1 MDALKTWCFAQLCDV
16 QYPSCLCESCSDPR
30 HQADP
35 ADQSSMGQADAE
47 GLQLQL
53 LVGFARALESRIRFG
68 RDVPGRVLSNSIP
81 PQVQSLRVY
90 AFL

>member
-1 MDALKTWCFAQLCDV
+1 MDALKTRCFAQLCDV

-35 ADQSSMGQADAE
+35 AGQSSMGQADAE

-53 LVGFARALESRIRFG
+53 LVGFARALESVLVELCQEGFF
-68 RDVPGRVLSNSIP
+68 PTASHPKSCMRVD
-81 PQVQSLRVY
+81 
-90 AFL
+90 AFLSIA

>member
-53 LVGFARALESRIRFG
+53 LVGFARALESVLG
-68 RDVPGRVLSNSIP
+68 VVSGRVLSNSIP
-81 PQVQSLRVY
+81 PQVQSVRVY

>member
-1 MDALKTWCFAQLCDV
+1 MDALKTWCQLCDV

-35 ADQSSMGQADAE
+35 ADQSSMGQADADASE

-53 LVGFARALESRIRFG
+53 LVGFARALESVLVELCQEGFFPTASH
-68 RDVPGRVLSNSIP
+68 PGPVD
-81 PQVQSLRVY
+81 
-90 AFL
+90 AFLSIA